1 MIITDHEQGSPEWF
15 ESRLGIPSASSYSKL
30 VTSTGKRASTFD
42 DYCYQLACER
52 ITGER
57 TETFK
62 TPAMERGTELEDE
75 ARTAYEF
82 IYEKEVIET
91 GFILDNSGLFGCSPD
106 GLIMVD
112 NAYGHGIEIKCP
124 MAKTH
129 LKYLDKGQLPTE
141 YKAQV
146 HGCMLVTGLP
156 YWDFV
161 SYHPQIEMFFIRVE
175 RDEEF
180 IATMKEFLVEA
191 SERIAELVT
200 IGEKNE

>member
-57 TETFK
+57 TDTFK
-62 TPAMERGTELEDE
+62 TPAMERGNELEEE
-75 ARTAYEF
+75 ARAAYEF

-91 GFILDNSGLFGCSPD
+91 GFILDNSKLFGCSPD
-106 GLIMVD
+106 GLININD
-112 NAYGHGIEIKCP
+112 TYGHGLEIKCP

-129 LKYLDKGQLPTE
+129 LKYLDNGKLPTE

-146 HGCMLVTGLP
+146 HGCMLVTELP
-156 YWDFV
+156 YWDFI

-180 IATMKEFLVEA
+180 IATMKEFLIEA

-200 IGEKNE
+200 IGEKK

>member
-1 MIITDHEQGSPEWF
+1 MIITDHEQGSLEWF
-15 ESRLGIPSASSYSKL
+15 ESRLGIPSASGYSKL
-30 VTSTGKRASTFD
+30 VTSTGKKASTFD

-57 TETFK
+57 TDTFK
-62 TPAMERGTELEDE
+62 TPAMERGNELEEE

-82 IYEKEVIET
+82 IYEKTVTET
-91 GFILDNSGLFGCSPD
+91 GFILDQSKLFGCSPD

-112 NAYGHGIEIKCP
+112 NGYEHGLEIKCP

-129 LKYLDKGQLPTE
+129 LKYLDKGKLPTE

-146 HGCMLVTGLP
+146 HGCMLVTGLE
-156 YWDFV
+156 YWDFI

-180 IATMKEFLVEA
+180 IRILRNYLLEA
-191 SERIAELVT
+191 SERIAQLTT
-200 IGEKNE
+200 IGEKK

>member
-1 MIITDHEQGSPEWF
+1 MIITDHEQGTPEWF

-57 TETFK
+57 TDTIK
-62 TPAMERGTELEDE
+62 TPAMQRGNELEEE

-82 IYEKEVIET
+82 IYEKTVTET
-91 GFILDNSGLFGCSPD
+91 GFILDDSKLFGASPD
-106 GLIMVD
+106 GLITVD
-112 NAYGHGIEIKCP
+112 GNYEHGLEIKCP
-124 MAKTH
+124 MPKTH
-129 LKYLDKGQLPTE
+129 LKYLDKGKLPTE

-146 HGCMLVTGLP
+146 HGCMLVTGLE
-156 YWDFV
+156 YWDFI

-180 IATMKEFLVEA
+180 IKILKDYLLEA
-191 SERIAELVT
+191 SERIAQLTT
-200 IGEKNE
+200 IGEKK

>member
-62 TPAMERGTELEDE
+62 TPAMERGNELEEE
-75 ARTAYEF
+75 ARAAYEF

-91 GFILDNSGLFGCSPD
+91 GFILDNSKLFGCSPD
-106 GLIMVD
+106 GLININD
-112 NAYGHGIEIKCP
+112 TYGHGLEIKCP

-129 LKYLDKGQLPTE
+129 LKYLDNGKLPTE

-146 HGCMLVTGLP
+146 HGCMLVTELP
-156 YWDFV
+156 YWDFI

-180 IATMKEFLVEA
+180 IATMKEFLIEA

-200 IGEKNE
+200 IGEKK